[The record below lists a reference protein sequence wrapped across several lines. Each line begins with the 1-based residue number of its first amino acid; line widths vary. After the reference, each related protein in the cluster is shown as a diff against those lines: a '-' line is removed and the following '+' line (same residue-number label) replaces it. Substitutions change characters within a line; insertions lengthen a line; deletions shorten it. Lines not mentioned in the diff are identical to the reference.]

1 MKMKT
6 QYTRIYGYA
15 ESSVR
20 RKIIPVNAYFK
31 KEEISEVNNLTI
43 QLKKLE

>member
-6 QYTRIYGYA
+6 QHTRIYGYA

-20 RKIIPVNAYFK
+20 TKIIPVNAYFK
-31 KEEISEVNNLTI
+31 KEISEVNNLTI
-43 QLKKLE
+43 HLKKLE